1 MSVNS
6 SRELA
11 KVEGQCTAAGAPG
24 WIHRPR
30 KVSTSSSRERRGN
43 WEEKGKFRE
52 GENRKGGPYI
62 MDRWKNILKKESGG
76 R

>member
-1 MSVNS
+1 MRDNAQQLGLPAGFTGLERSA
-6 SRELA
+6 R
-11 KVEGQCTAAGAPG
+11 AA
-24 WIHRPR
+24 
-30 KVSTSSSRERRGN
+30 ERRGN

-52 GENRKGGPYI
+52 GENRKGGLYI

>member
-1 MSVNS
+1 MMDNARQLGLPAGFTGLERSA
-6 SRELA
+6 R
-11 KVEGQCTAAGAPG
+11 AAA
-24 WIHRPR
+24 
-30 KVSTSSSRERRGN
+30 ERRGN